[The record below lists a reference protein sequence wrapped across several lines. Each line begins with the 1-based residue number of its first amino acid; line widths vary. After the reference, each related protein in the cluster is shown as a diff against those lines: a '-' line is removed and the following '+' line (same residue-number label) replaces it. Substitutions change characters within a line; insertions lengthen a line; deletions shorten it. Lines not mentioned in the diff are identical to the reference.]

1 MAVDIM
7 HTRNF
12 FLRCMCAIYMFAFGS
27 LYVQIPGLYSE
38 KGILPAHTQLPNLN
52 YPKQCFLDK
61 LTVLCFS
68 SYFGLNTSY
77 MMELLALTS
86 TVLSF
91 IGMVWKS
98 WCTAT
103 FFFLLWGAYL
113 SLYQVGQTFLW
124 FQWDILLLEVGFL
137 TILVAPVSR
146 RGWFEYRPRNLVTMW
161 LLRWALFRLM
171 FASGVVKLQSN
182 CPTWWGL
189 TALNIHYESQCI
201 PTPLSWYFHQ
211 LPEWWHKLCVVAT
224 YLIEIPIPFL
234 FFSPVRSH
242 RIFACYSQILLQLM
256 IILTGNYNFFNLLTL
271 TLCLSLMDDL
281 HLGYQ
286 HVKDLSFGFISYVKS
301 TISSVG
307 KWIGYGVLAYY
318 TMAYFSLRATPEGT
332 IESTI
337 AFTREEFD
345 AWMSRAVPL
354 SIAIGAF
361 SLLITVAEALTSALF
376 EVRGCLDKFGVFITT
391 LLYSLLAIAMFGISL
406 VPYTVIDRPANQ
418 RVLPIFHYWYE
429 QTSDV
434 HLTSAYGLFRRMTG
448 IEGRPEVI
456 LEGAMY
462 LDGPWLEYEFPYK
475 PGSLH
480 RPCPFNAPHQPR
492 VDWQL
497 WFAALGSYNQN
508 PWLISLAHR
517 LLSGQPEVLSLLD
530 PSSPWKNK
538 PPKYIR
544 ASKYTY
550 HYTNFAEGASGLW
563 WKRDLE
569 GDYLP
574 IFTVDHA
581 PLVEY
586 LRKIGTIGTMDIPA
600 TNQPL
605 QNLLD
610 LIRSFICIVD
620 AELLLF
626 SLFLTACI
634 IIWTKR
640 NTEPSVVKGVYR
652 GPRNKAD
659 RWEKSTS

>member
-1 MAVDIM
+1 MAVDIL

-12 FLRCMCAIYMFAFGS
+12 FLRCMCGIYMFAFGS
-27 LYVQIPGLYSE
+27 LYLQIPGLYGE
-38 KGILPAHTQLPNLN
+38 KGILPAHTQLPNLK
-52 YPKQCFLDK
+52 YPKQCFMDK
-61 LTVLCFS
+61 LTFLCFS
-68 SYFGLNTSY
+68 SYFGLNVSY
-77 MMELLALTS
+77 MMEFMSLAG

-103 FFFLLWGAYL
+103 LFLLLWSSYL

-161 LLRWALFRLM
+161 LIRWVLFRLM
-171 FASGVVKLQSN
+171 FASGVVKLQSG

-189 TALNIHYESQCI
+189 TALNVHYESQCI
-201 PTPLSWYFHQ
+201 PTTLAWYFHQ
-211 LPEWWHKLCVVAT
+211 LPSWWHKLCVVAT
-224 YLIEIPIPFL
+224 FVIEIPVPFM

-242 RIFACYSQILLQLM
+242 RIFSCYAQMLLQIM
-256 IILTGNYNFFNLLTL
+256 IIFTGNYNFFNLLTL
-271 TLCLSLMDDL
+271 TLCLSLMDDV

-286 HVKDLSFGFISYVKS
+286 FVKDLSFGFISYVKNTCS
-301 TISSVG
+301 WFG
-307 KWIGYGVLAYY
+307 KWVGFGILAYY
-318 TMAYFSLRATPEGT
+318 TMAYFSLRVTPEGT
-332 IESTI
+332 IESVV

-361 SLLITVAEALTSALF
+361 SLVITIAEALTSALF
-376 EVRGCLDKFGVFITT
+376 EVRGFLDKFGVFSTT
-391 LLYSLLAIAMFGISL
+391 FIYSVAAICMFGISL
-406 VPYTVIDRPANQ
+406 VPYTVLDRPTSQ
-418 RVLPIFHYWYE
+418 RVWPVFQHLYGH
-429 QTSDV
+429 TSDF

-448 IEGRPEVI
+448 VEGRPEVI
-456 LEGAMY
+456 LEGANS
-462 LDGPWLEYEFPYK
+462 LDGPWIEYEFSYK
-475 PGSLH
+475 PGDLE
-480 RPCPFNAPHQPR
+480 RPPPFVAPHQPR

-497 WFAALGSYNQN
+497 WFAALGTYNQN

-517 LLSGQPEVLSLLD
+517 LLSGQQEVIALLD
-530 PSSPWKNK
+530 SSSPWRDST
-538 PPKYIR
+538 PKYIK

-550 HYTNFAEGASGLW
+550 RYTSIKEGASGSW
-563 WKRDLE
+563 WKRTHE

-605 QNLLD
+605 QHGLDMIRGWINFAAPEVLLWG
-610 LIRSFICIVD
+610 
-620 AELLLF
+620 LF
-626 SLFLTACI
+626 VTACLI
-634 IIWTKR
+634 TWTKR
-640 NTEPSVVKGVYR
+640 GVKPSMSYR
-652 GPRNKAD
+652 SSKHVGGRL
-659 RWEKSTS
+659 

>member
-27 LYVQIPGLYSE
+27 LYTQIPGLYGE

-52 YPKQCFLDK
+52 YPKQCFFDK

-68 SYFGLNTSY
+68 SYFGLNTAY
-77 MMELLALTS
+77 MMELLALTG

-103 FFFLLWGAYL
+103 FYFFLWGSYL

-146 RGWFEYRPRNLVTMW
+146 RGWSEYRPRNLVTMW

-171 FASGVVKLQSN
+171 FASGVVKLQSD
-182 CPTWWGL
+182 CPSWWGL
-189 TALNIHYESQCI
+189 TALTVHYESQCI
-201 PTPLSWYFHQ
+201 PTPLAWYFHQ
-211 LPEWWHKLCVVAT
+211 LPVWWNKLCIVAT
-224 YLIEIPIPFL
+224 FLIEIPVPFL

-242 RIFACYSQILLQLM
+242 RIFACYSQILLQVM
-256 IILTGNYNFFNLLTL
+256 IIFTGNYNFFNFLTL
-271 TLCLSLMDDL
+271 TLCLSLMDDV

-286 HVKDLSFGFISYVKS
+286 HVKDLSFGFISYVKNTCS
-301 TISSVG
+301 WIF
-307 KWIGYGVLAYY
+307 KWIGYGILAYY
-318 TMAYFSLRATPEGT
+318 TMAYFSLRVTPEGT
-332 IESTI
+332 IESAI
-337 AFTREEFD
+337 AFSRDDFD

-376 EVRGCLDKFGVFITT
+376 EVRGCLDKFGVFTT
-391 LLYSLLAIAMFGISL
+391 TFVYSAMAISLFGISL
-406 VPYTVIDRPANQ
+406 VPYTVLDRPSNQ
-418 RVLPIFHYWYE
+418 RVWPIFHHWYE
-429 QTSDV
+429 YTSDI

-448 IEGRPEVI
+448 VGGRPEVV

-462 LDGPWLEYEFPYK
+462 LDGPWREYEFPYK
-475 PGSLH
+475 PGSVDRL
-480 RPCPFNAPHQPR
+480 PSFVAPHQPR

-497 WFAALGSYNQN
+497 WFAALGTYNQN

-517 LLSGQPEVLSLLD
+517 LLSGQPDVVALLD
-530 PSSPWKNK
+530 PASPWRDS
-538 PPKYIR
+538 PPKYIK
-544 ASKYTY
+544 ATKYTY
-550 HYTNFAEGASGLW
+550 HYTNFAEGASGMW
-563 WKRDLE
+563 WKREVD

-605 QNLLD
+605 QQLLD
-610 LIRSFICIVD
+610 IIRSFLTAMD
-620 AELLLF
+620 PELLVC
-626 SLFLTACI
+626 SLFVSACI
-634 IIWTKR
+634 LIWTKR
-640 NTEPSVVKGVYR
+640 NAVPTIVKGVYR
-652 GPRNKAD
+652 PRNKGG
-659 RWEKSTS
+659 RWDQSLK